1 RDFHRPSASNTSR
14 APPLAPHGG
23 STARTGRRRRR
34 SSRRGAKWGS
44 SSASRRRR
52 PKRGSSLAG
61 TNLRGVSGETWH
73 IELERSEGFAGI
85 TFNADADSSKLDPQ
99 AAADLQRLAG
109 AVDFSRPR
117 DGGAGVPDAFHYHIV
132 AEHGSER
139 HE

>member
-1 RDFHRPSASNTSR
+1 M
-14 APPLAPHGG
+14 
-23 STARTGRRRRR
+23 
-34 SSRRGAKWGS
+34 
-44 SSASRRRR
+44 
-52 PKRGSSLAG
+52 
-61 TNLRGVSGETWH
+61 SGETWH
-73 IELERSEGFAGI
+73 IELERSGGFAGI

-139 HE
+139 PELTVGESQLDPPLKELVDWLMQRARNPRQ